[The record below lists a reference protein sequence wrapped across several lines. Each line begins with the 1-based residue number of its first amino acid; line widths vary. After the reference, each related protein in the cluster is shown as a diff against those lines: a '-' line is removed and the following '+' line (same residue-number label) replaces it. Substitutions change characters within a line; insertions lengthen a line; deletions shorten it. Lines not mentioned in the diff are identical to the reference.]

1 MFTWVQSKGRTFPS
15 QESCF
20 LLLGLLRCMSES
32 WDRCVLHVT
41 LNKFKKY
48 IFALCS
54 TFLGEFLGLAP
65 KFIILHFSYIHSAI
79 RPIVEVL
86 HKQYLVFSKY
96 LINFFSLLL
105 YHSSNIPLALLKLLK
120 SLAHELHFTS
130 SVSSYIC
137 SLQLFSCGWFSC
149 LITADGPKQPSA
161 AFLHA
166 WVKRQCVRGT
176 GGAHLQ
182 LQGMRLVQP
191 RLLCPTH
198 CTAQQPGEP
207 GLLDLHKPRMHDTG
221 KACFPREA
229 VWA

>member
-48 IFALCS
+48 IFAFCS

-65 KFIILHFSYIHSAI
+65 KKLFYISAI
-79 RPIVEVL
+79 SI
-86 HKQYLVFSKY
+86 
-96 LINFFSLLL
+96 LLFGPL
-105 YHSSNIPLALLKLLK
+105 LRFYISNIWYFLNIWLIFLVCYYITVATSPLKLLK

-166 WVKRQCVRGT
+166 RVKRQCVRGT

-182 LQGMRLVQP
+182 LQGMRPVQP
-191 RLLCPTH
+191 RRLCPTH

-221 KACFPREA
+221 KACFPRKA